1 LALEVLGELLKE
13 CLDLLEVHKL
23 VHRVRLGA
31 FCRLVL
37 QWRRVLGCLGWLHF
51 LYCRHWSNIIQIFLC

>member
-1 LALEVLGELLKE
+1 LALEVLSELLEE
-13 CLDLLEVHKL
+13 CLDLLEVQKL

-51 LYCRHWSNIIQIFLC
+51 LYCRRRLDIIQIFLC